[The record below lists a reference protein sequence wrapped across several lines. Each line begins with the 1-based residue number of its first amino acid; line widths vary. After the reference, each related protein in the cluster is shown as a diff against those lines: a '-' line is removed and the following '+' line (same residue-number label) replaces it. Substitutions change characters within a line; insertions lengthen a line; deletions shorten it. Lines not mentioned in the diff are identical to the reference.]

1 MWRWEAIRH
10 ALAECQGPNSDKINF
25 NDSQV
30 FGDQAHHKLSA
41 DVSGRRCHPRD
52 ILVPPPWRLW
62 DTDKVMRLRLQR
74 R

>member
-52 ILVPPPWRLW
+52 ILDALLEYLPP
-62 DTDKVMRLRLQR
+62 LRPTSVALMGH
-74 R
+74 